1 MFAAFVVF
9 DDEAV
14 DDAFD
19 EVDDVDGDCDCLL
32 DKLAVDDDDKDVAD
46 VDEFCTGIDLVTRSG
61 FLLSN

>member
-19 EVDDVDGDCDCLL
+19 EVNGDCDCLL
-32 DKLAVDDDDKDVAD
+32 VSMTMIKTLPMWMNSAL
-46 VDEFCTGIDLVTRSG
+46 EFI
-61 FLLSN
+61 